1 MLFAV
6 TGADDVE
13 PKLGMC
19 RVRGLEK
26 GVWCVKMRLN
36 GIKLCYLRNPMP
48 MSCVGLGLPS
58 FCDAS
63 AIIGKSLD
71 PNA

>member
-19 RVRGLEK
+19 RVMGLEK

-48 MSCVGLGLPS
+48 ISLLTLAIGSLFVAFSSAGS
-58 FCDAS
+58 NFDA
-63 AIIGKSLD
+63 
-71 PNA
+71 NA